1 MKLYCAWSSFLKN
14 CDRCIINQIYYY
26 YMCVAQ
32 STHPTEHK
40 GWGGGGGGGGGEEIL
55 VNKLKTPPPTPIK
68 TYNRLFRDRH
78 PSQEYFVCKM
88 HGQLVK

>member
-1 MKLYCAWSSFLKN
+1 MKLYCAWSSFLQN
-14 CDRCIINQIYYY
+14 CDRRIINQIYYY
-26 YMCVAQ
+26 YMHVAQ
-32 STHPTEHK
+32 SSHPTKHN
-40 GWGGGGGGGGGEEIL
+40 GGGGGGERGIL
-55 VNKLKTPPPTPIK
+55 VNKLKTPPPPTPIK